1 MGLVR
6 VRDTRNLQ
14 EATMVKTADRHHVRK
29 RTRDIVVARGASDVG
44 ENASSDTAVSASS
57 AASEPASPSA
67 ARLLNLRIEYRS
79 PALLRPAAHNA
90 RRHSKKQLAQIAK
103 SIERFGF
110 VNPVL
115 IADDFEIVAGHARV
129 EAAKILGLK
138 EVPTA
143 RLSCLSP
150 AERRAY
156 VIADNR
162 LAELAGW
169 DGDVLAAEL
178 KGLLDLQFDDVE
190 LTGFA
195 LGEIDHI
202 LDDAGA
208 NKVEKARPEDKRLTN
223 GREGAVVSRAGDE
236 WLLGPHR
243 LVCGEV
249 ALVDCDVVVRH
260 WQQVTGDAARLAGSD
275 LTFKGATAVRLA
287 GEGASTASRQGRV

>member
-6 VRDTRNLQ
+6 VRDTRNLN

-29 RTRDIVVARGASDVG
+29 KARDIVVARGASDVG
-44 ENASSDTAVSASS
+44 ENASSDSAVSASS
-57 AASEPASPSA
+57 AANESTSPNA
-67 ARLLNLRIEYRS
+67 ARLLNLRIEYRA

-90 RRHSKKQLAQIAK
+90 RRHSKRQLAQIAK
-103 SIERFGF
+103 SIRRFGF

-115 IADDFEIVAGHARV
+115 ISDDFEIVAGHARV

-138 EVPTA
+138 AVPTV

-169 DGDVLAAEL
+169 DRDVLAAEL
-178 KGLLDLQFDDVE
+178 TGLLDLQFDE
-190 LTGFA
+190 IESTGFA
-195 LGEIDHI
+195 LGDIDHI
-202 LDDAGA
+202 LADAAA
-208 NKVEKARPEDKRLTN
+208 NKVQKARPVDKRLAN
-223 GREGAVVSRAGDE
+223 GRDGAVVSRAGDE

-249 ALVDCDVVVRH
+249 ALVDCDVVVRR
-260 WQQVTGDAARLAGSD
+260 WQQFTDSTARLAGSD
-275 LTFKGATAVRLA
+275 LTFTDVAAMRLA
-287 GEGASTASRQGRV
+287 GKGAASASRQSRM

>member
-1 MGLVR
+1 
-6 VRDTRNLQ
+6 
-14 EATMVKTADRHHVRK
+14 MVKPSDRHHVRK
-29 RTRDIVVARGASDVG
+29 SARDVVVARGASDVG
-44 ENASSDTAVSASS
+44 ENASSDAAICASS
-57 AASEPASPSA
+57 AASESASPNA
-67 ARLLNLRIEYRS
+67 ARVLNLRIEYRS

-110 VNPVL
+110 VSPVL
-115 IADDFEIVAGHARV
+115 ISDDFEIVAGHARV
-129 EAAKILGLK
+129 EAAKILGLE

-169 DGDVLAAEL
+169 DCDVLAAEL

-195 LGEIDHI
+195 LGDIDHI

-208 NKVEKARPEDKRLTN
+208 NKVQKTRPEDNRLTN

-243 LVCGEV
+243 LVCGEA

-260 WQQVTGDAARLAGSD
+260 WQQLTGDAARLAGSD
-275 LTFKGATAVRLA
+275 LTFTTAMRLA
-287 GEGASTASRQGRV
+287 REGASTASRQGRV

>member
-1 MGLVR
+1 
-6 VRDTRNLQ
+6 
-14 EATMVKTADRHHVRK
+14 MVKTADRHHVRK

-115 IADDFEIVAGHARV
+115 ISDDFEIVAGHARV

-195 LGEIDHI
+195 LGDIDHI

-208 NKVEKARPEDKRLTN
+208 DKVEKARPEDKRLTN
-223 GREGAVVSRAGDE
+223 GREDAVVSRAGDE

>member
-44 ENASSDTAVSASS
+44 ENASSDAAVSASS

-115 IADDFEIVAGHARV
+115 ISDDFEIVAGHARV

-169 DGDVLAAEL
+169 DCDVLAAEL

-195 LGEIDHI
+195 LGDIDHI

-223 GREGAVVSRAGDE
+223 GREDAVVSRAGDE

-275 LTFKGATAVRLA
+275 LTFKGATAMRLA

>member
-1 MGLVR
+1 
-6 VRDTRNLQ
+6 
-14 EATMVKTADRHHVRK
+14 MVKSADRHHVRK
-29 RTRDIVVARGASDVG
+29 SSRDVVVARDAGDVR
-44 ENASSDTAVSASS
+44 ENASSDVAVCASS
-57 AASEPASPSA
+57 AASESASPNA

-79 PALLRPAAHNA
+79 PALLRPAVHNA

-115 IADDFEIVAGHARV
+115 ISDDFEIVAGHARV

-169 DGDVLAAEL
+169 DCDVLAAEL

-195 LGEIDHI
+195 LGDIDHI

-208 NKVEKARPEDKRLTN
+208 NKVQKARPEDKRPTN
-223 GREGAVVSRAGDE
+223 WGAVVSRAGDE

-260 WQQVTGDAARLAGSD
+260 WQQFTGDAARLAGSD
-275 LTFKGATAVRLA
+275 LTFKGATAMRLA
-287 GEGASTASRQGRV
+287 REGASTASRQGRG